1 MYNCDALLGNHL
13 QQVEN
18 GKEVVDYPPSP
29 HSDSQCSDLD
39 NVDDDSDD
47 AFLSDG
53 SETVQS
59 HEDQKK
65 SKCFRDFFQDLES
78 MSEIQISEHDRQWH
92 CPACKGGPGAI
103 DWFRG
108 LGPLATHAR
117 TMRSRRVKLHRTFA
131 DVLEEEL
138 RLRRTG
144 ASSGGMQGQS
154 TFGKWKG
161 IHDDNDV
168 ASVQMIVWP
177 PIIVIQNTQLEQD
190 EQGKVHTHAFR
201 SNYIPH
207 SRRITSLVC
216 AAPAL
221 CIYAYELISH
231 AISTSPNMP
240 LLIPVC
246 FGTLEW
252 QLHQCPCALTISK
265 FQNVA

>member
-1 MYNCDALLGNHL
+1 MYNCDALPGNHL

-18 GKEVVDYPPSP
+18 GKEAVDYPASTY
-29 HSDSQCSDLD
+29 SDSQCSDLD
-39 NVDDDSDD
+39 NVEDDSDD

-53 SETVQS
+53 SETLQS

-78 MSEIQISEHDRQWH
+78 MSDSQISEHDRQWH

-117 TMRSRRVKLHRTFA
+117 TMRSRRVKLHRMFA

-168 ASVQMIVWP
+168 APPQMIVWP

-190 EQGKVHTHAFR
+190 EQGKVRMHTFH

-207 SRRITSLVC
+207 SCRNTILVC
-216 AAPAL
+216 AVLA
-221 CIYAYELISH
+221 CSTYAYELITHS
-231 AISTSPNMP
+231 ISTPPLNMP
-240 LLIPVC
+240 LWRPVN

-252 QLHQCPCALTISK
+252 
-265 FQNVA
+265 